1 MSPVGGGGL
10 RQCGGCGLL
19 TGNLQTALL
28 ACTRHHCTPALHP
41 PPLHSSCPLVLQP
54 CTTAPLH
61 HTHPRTRDQ
70 THMFCGHTALSNHP
84 GHQPPRGPWCIFWS
98 SVYKSTIDNF
108 ASIKLSSGQF
118 SFHSSWVALFWIPVT
133 MFGTAGCLRHV
144 RLRCRGAEQSTG
156 AVTPHI
162 VNTGCTL
169 QHSARCISL
178 ISPVMEQKCLKSSN
192 FCPPHTKTRQLQWR
206 LLVKFPSFLVTG
218 GRKLSSSIYQSMP
231 LSGHNCHT
239 LYGPWWILI

>member
-1 MSPVGGGGL
+1 MVTFMSPVGGGGL

-28 ACTRHHCTPALHP
+28 PAPATTALLLPPGPAPGTPAPHSPSDQRSDPHVLWPHSLH
-41 PPLHSSCPLVLQP
+41 
-54 CTTAPLH
+54 
-61 HTHPRTRDQ
+61 
-70 THMFCGHTALSNHP
+70 ALSNHP
-84 GHQPPRGPWCIFWS
+84 GHQPPMGSWCIIWS

-118 SFHSSWVALFWIPVT
+118 SFHTSWVALFWIPCVAPALVVSD
-133 MFGTAGCLRHV
+133 MSGW
-144 RLRCRGAEQSTG
+144 GAAVQGRAQAPWHRTLSTQG
-156 AVTPHI
+156 AH
-162 VNTGCTL
+162 CTL